1 MSGEW
6 ARSSTTSTTGARETG
21 EQLLHLLARQ
31 PVQLHARELAQPADR
46 ADRGDDRSRQQ
57 PLQRVSLDLHGQR
70 VAGRKLEDEHATRR
84 QHANEVREVLADVA
98 RADVLQHEKRVD
110 EVDGAGRDRLEPA
123 GCVD

>member
-1 MSGEW
+1 M
-6 ARSSTTSTTGARETG
+6 GAIAHHVDDWRAETG
-21 EQLLHLLARQ
+21 EQPLHLLARQ

-84 QHANEVREVLADVA
+84 QHANEVREVLADEA
-98 RADVLQHEKRVD
+98 RGECCSTRS
-110 EVDGAGRDRLEPA
+110 GRRGRRAGRDRLEPA
-123 GCVD
+123 GCVDADEV